1 MALIHSTRFSGAI
14 SRGFDAAREP
24 QVAVCLLPGT
34 ELAFAR
40 EVEYE
45 RYFTFWTRQRT
56 VEKVAQFMRVND
68 FKPQTI
74 TTPSNFRMGKFC
86 L

>member
-1 MALIHSTRFSGAI
+1 M

-45 RYFTFWTRQRT
+45 RYFIFWARPDRRKGRP
-56 VEKVAQFMRVND
+56 VYARERF
-68 FKPQTI
+68 
-74 TTPSNFRMGKFC
+74 
-86 L
+86 